1 MRVRLTTSVADRT
14 LDFLLLFQFFPS
26 GLPLRRQQHT
36 YHLFHFPASFPVS
49 FNSYTSG
56 YLHINRFLIEK
67 KLLYSN
73 VEDSIFILPR
83 IDFVSDYYDF
93 SE

>member
-36 YHLFHFPASFPVS
+36 YRLFHFPASFPMIFESDILV
-49 FNSYTSG
+49 NSSSG
-56 YLHINRFLIEK
+56 TRNIFAYLRE
-67 KLLYSN
+67 
-73 VEDSIFILPR
+73 IFSCVQHAGRLR
-83 IDFVSDYYDF
+83 K
-93 SE
+93 

>member
-36 YHLFHFPASFPVS
+36 NHLFHFHASFPMIFESDILV
-49 FNSYTSG
+49 NSSSG
-56 YLHINRFLIEK
+56 TRNIFAYLRE
-67 KLLYSN
+67 
-73 VEDSIFILPR
+73 IFSCVQHAGRLR
-83 IDFVSDYYDF
+83 K
-93 SE
+93 

>member
-36 YHLFHFPASFPVS
+36 YHLFHFPASFPMIFESGILV
-49 FNSYTSG
+49 NSSSG
-56 YLHINRFLIEK
+56 TRNIFAYLLK
-67 KLLYSN
+67 
-73 VEDSIFILPR
+73 ILSSLR
-83 IDFVSDYYDF
+83 Q
-93 SE
+93 EGL